1 MCANIR
7 IGNVVVIGED
17 INKER
22 GTFIKDIINDKMNPA
37 VTPDLINGNVIYKK
51 VWNLLAPKFIAASS
65 TE

>member
-7 IGNVVVIGED
+7 IGNVVVIGDD

-51 VWNLLAPKFIAASS
+51 VCNLLAPKFIAASS